1 MRPRRVRPRRQAP
14 PRLEGGAGLAS
25 PALAPALGEE
35 RLPPPPCHEAAS
47 RLCAPSLPGCSGSF
61 CWDLRTA
68 TAGRQ
73 ETNLTVTEKTE
84 QGRKLRTQGSEEAVR
99 KNRDLIGFLR
109 TTLRAE
115 MHELNL
121 GLKYDHVT
129 ISRACLDRKRVKIA
143 LAEYT
148 VEQARESLSQRVF
161 DRMNT
166 HNILLYEVK
175 RRGNRLEELQVTLQD
190 LIDLEMASPE
200 LQLQLQTIR
209 QLENNIEKMQVN
221 IATADKVHILY
232 VKMVDV
238 LRTELSQLPF
248 VLDDFERRVGTY
260 QMELQG
266 MDLMAMDMLEAMEAA
281 KMDMTNAENELIAE
295 KKFRENSLSIQKKQ
309 IERIRAKDTGERHR
323 RMQARRDMDFP
334 VLMMREGTKG
344 TKLEASKAQIE
355 YQGLV
360 TSEVEKIKSAVQC
373 SHLWDI
379 AGRFM
384 AQKKSEENLQQ
395 QIAKS
400 EKKRRGL
407 KSQLKALEL
416 QRAELKFHQ
425 SPGFLSSKTLEE
437 NLWKNLQEEEE
448 RLSRVRGEASKNQEL
463 LLHFENGV
471 DNLILRLWDISVPG
485 QEGFPKME
493 DVFEKLQFCE
503 TKLLH
508 LSRMMLDLP
517 SAKFSRDESDET
529 FVHLRNFLEESTR
542 DDQQNLRITF
552 DEDEED
558 VREAFNFADI
568 DHSYV
573 PSREEIKK
581 EALKLIEE
589 KTKAIKKK
597 QRGAKK

>member
-1 MRPRRVRPRRQAP
+1 MRFKRRKDLKEQIRELQAI
-14 PRLEGGAGLAS
+14 L
-25 PALAPALGEE
+25 
-35 RLPPPPCHEAAS
+35 HI
-47 RLCAPSLPGCSGSF
+47 
-61 CWDLRTA
+61 
-68 TAGRQ
+68 Q
-73 ETNLTVTEKTE
+73 E
-84 QGRKLRTQGSEEAVR
+84 QGRKLRTQASEEAVR
-99 KNRDLIGFLR
+99 KNRDLIAFLR

-129 ISRACLDRKRVKIA
+129 ISRACLDRKRMKIA
-143 LAEYT
+143 LADYT
-148 VEQARESLSQRVF
+148 MEQARESLSQRVF

-166 HNILLYEVK
+166 HNVLLYEVK
-175 RRGNRLEELQVTLQD
+175 RRGNRLEELQVTLQG
-190 LIDLEMASPE
+190 LIDLEIASPE

-209 QLENNIEKMQVN
+209 QLENNMEKMQVN
-221 IATADKVHILY
+221 IMTADKVHILY
-232 VKMVDV
+232 VKMVGV
-238 LRTELSQLPF
+238 LKGELSQLPF
-248 VLDDFERRVGTY
+248 ILEDLEHRVGTY

-266 MDLMAMDMLEAMEAA
+266 MDLMAKDMQEAMEAA
-281 KMDMTNAENELIAE
+281 KVRGATVGPAQPLPSTPAHPSLPLGLQADMANAENELIAE

-309 IERIRAKDTGERHR
+309 IERIRAKHPIERHR
-323 RMQARRDMDFP
+323 RMRAQLDRP
-334 VLMMREGTKG
+334 SVLPGA
-344 TKLEASKAQIE
+344 KLEASKAQIE

-360 TSEVEKIKSAVQC
+360 TSEVEKVKSAVQC

-400 EKKRRGL
+400 EKKQQGL

-416 QRAELKFHQ
+416 QRATLKFHQ

-437 NLWKNLQEEEE
+437 NLWKNLEEEEE
-448 RLSRVRGEASKNQEL
+448 RLSRVRGQASKNQEL

-471 DNLILRLWDISVPG
+471 DNLILRLWDIRVPG
-485 QEGFPKME
+485 QEGFSKME
-493 DVFEKLQFCE
+493 DVFQKLQFCE

-508 LSRMMLDLP
+508 MSRMMLHLP
-517 SAKFSRDESDET
+517 SEILRPDESSEA
-529 FVHLRNFLEESTR
+529 FVHLWNFLEESTR
-542 DDQQNLRITF
+542 DEPQNLRITF
-552 DEDEED
+552 DGDEED
-558 VREAFNFADI
+558 VREAFQFADI

-573 PSREEIKK
+573 PGREEIKK

-589 KTKAIKKK
+589 KTKVIKKK

>member
-1 MRPRRVRPRRQAP
+1 MRFKRKK
-14 PRLEGGAGLAS
+14 
-25 PALAPALGEE
+25 
-35 RLPPPPCHEAAS
+35 
-47 RLCAPSLPGCSGSF
+47 
-61 CWDLRTA
+61 DLKEQIREL
-68 TAGRQ
+68 Q
-73 ETNLTVTEKTE
+73 SIIHIQE
-84 QGRKLRTQGSEEAVR
+84 QGRKLRTQGSQEALR
-99 KNRDLIGFLR
+99 KNRDLISFLR

-121 GLKYDHVT
+121 GLKYDQVT

-175 RRGNRLEELQVTLQD
+175 RRGNRLEELQGTLQV
-190 LIDLEMASPE
+190 LIDLEKASPE
-200 LQLQLQTIR
+200 LQLQLQTVR

-221 IATADKVHILY
+221 IVTADKVHILY
-232 VKMVDV
+232 VKMLDV
-238 LRTELSQLPF
+238 LRAELSQLPF
-248 VLDDFERRVGTY
+248 VLEDLERRVGTY

-309 IERIRAKDTGERHR
+309 IERIRVKDASERHR
-323 RMQARRDMDFP
+323 RMQARRDMDFS

-360 TSEVEKIKSAVQC
+360 ISEVEKIKSAVQC

-437 NLWKNLQEEEE
+437 NLWKNLEEEEE
-448 RLSRVRGEASKNQEL
+448 RLSLVRGQASKNQEL

-493 DVFEKLQFCE
+493 DIFEKLQFCE

-508 LSRMMLDLP
+508 LSRLMLDVP
-517 SAKFSRDESDET
+517 FDKFSPNESDES
-529 FVHLRNFLEESTR
+529 FVHLRNFLEESAR

-589 KTKAIKKK
+589 KTKVMKKK

>member
-1 MRPRRVRPRRQAP
+1 MRFKRKK
-14 PRLEGGAGLAS
+14 
-25 PALAPALGEE
+25 
-35 RLPPPPCHEAAS
+35 
-47 RLCAPSLPGCSGSF
+47 
-61 CWDLRTA
+61 DLKEQIREL
-68 TAGRQ
+68 Q
-73 ETNLTVTEKTE
+73 SIIHIQE

-99 KNRDLIGFLR
+99 KNRELIGFLR
-109 TTLRAE
+109 TTLQGE

-129 ISRACLDRKRVKIA
+129 ISRACLDRKRLKIA

-148 VEQARESLSQRVF
+148 VEQARESLSKRVF
-161 DRMNT
+161 DRINT
-166 HNILLYEVK
+166 HNVLLYEVK
-175 RRGNRLEELQVTLQD
+175 RRGKRLEELQVTLQD

-200 LQLQLQTIR
+200 VQFQLQVRSSCPALPCPGMEDPGMPREGGVPFPLPFLCMQTIR
-209 QLENNIEKMQVN
+209 QLENNMEKMQVN
-221 IATADKVHILY
+221 IVTADKVHILY
-232 VKMVDV
+232 VKMLDV
-238 LRTELSQLPF
+238 LRAELSQLPF
-248 VLDDFERRVGTY
+248 VLDVLARRVGTY

-266 MDLMAMDMLEAMEAA
+266 MDLMAKDMQEATEAA
-281 KMDMTNAENELIAE
+281 KMDMAKAENELIAE
-295 KKFRENSLSIQKKQ
+295 RKFRENSLSIQRKQ
-309 IERIRAKDTGERHR
+309 IERIRAKDAVERHR
-323 RMQARRDMDFP
+323 RTQARRDVDFP
-334 VLMMREGTKG
+334 ALMIREGTRG
-344 TKLEASKAQIE
+344 AKLEASKAQIE

-395 QIAKS
+395 QIAES

-416 QRAELKFHQ
+416 QRAELTFHQ
-425 SPGFLSSKTLEE
+425 SPGFLSSKKLEE
-437 NLWKNLQEEEE
+437 NLGKNLEEEEE
-448 RLSRVRGEASKNQEL
+448 RLSRVHGQASKNQEL

-471 DNLILRLWDISVPG
+471 DNLILRLCDIHVPG
-485 QEGFPKME
+485 QEGFPKTE

-517 SAKFSRDESDET
+517 DRFSADESDET
-529 FVHLRNFLEESTR
+529 FVHLRNFLEESTG
-542 DDQQNLRITF
+542 DEEQNLRIAF
-552 DEDEED
+552 NEDEED
-558 VREAFNFADI
+558 VREAFHFADI

-581 EALKLIEE
+581 EGLKLTEE
-589 KTKAIKKK
+589 KTKVTKKK

>member
-1 MRPRRVRPRRQAP
+1 MLKPCPVQALRRKADFFSGVFLYSYSAERVFPELREARSKGLRMRFKRKK
-14 PRLEGGAGLAS
+14 
-25 PALAPALGEE
+25 
-35 RLPPPPCHEAAS
+35 
-47 RLCAPSLPGCSGSF
+47 
-61 CWDLRTA
+61 DLKEQIREL
-68 TAGRQ
+68 Q
-73 ETNLTVTEKTE
+73 SIIHIQE
-84 QGRKLRTQGSEEAVR
+84 QGRKLRTHGSEEAVR
-99 KNRDLIGFLR
+99 KNRELIGFLR
-109 TTLRAE
+109 TTLQGE

-129 ISRACLDRKRVKIA
+129 ISRACLDRKRLKIA

-148 VEQARESLSQRVF
+148 VEQARESLSKRVF

-166 HNILLYEVK
+166 HNVLLYEVK
-175 RRGNRLEELQVTLQD
+175 RRGKRLEELQVTLQD

-200 LQLQLQTIR
+200 VQLQLQTIR
-209 QLENNIEKMQVN
+209 QLENNMEKMQVN
-221 IATADKVHILY
+221 IVTADKVHILY
-232 VKMVDV
+232 VKMLDV
-238 LRTELSQLPF
+238 LRAELSQLPF
-248 VLDDFERRVGTY
+248 VLDALARRVGTY

-266 MDLMAMDMLEAMEAA
+266 MDLMAKDMQEATEAA
-281 KMDMTNAENELIAE
+281 KMDMAKAENELIAE
-295 KKFRENSLSIQKKQ
+295 RKFRENSLSIQRKQ
-309 IERIRAKDTGERHR
+309 IERIRAKDAVERHR
-323 RMQARRDMDFP
+323 RTQARRDMDFP
-334 VLMMREGTKG
+334 ALMIREGTRG
-344 TKLEASKAQIE
+344 AKLEASKAQIE

-395 QIAKS
+395 QIAES

-416 QRAELKFHQ
+416 QRAELTFHQ
-425 SPGFLSSKTLEE
+425 SPGFLSSKKLEE
-437 NLWKNLQEEEE
+437 NLRKNLEEEEE
-448 RLSRVRGEASKNQEL
+448 RLSRVHGQASKNQEL

-471 DNLILRLWDISVPG
+471 DNLILRLCDIHVPG

-508 LSRMMLDLP
+508 LSRMMLNLP
-517 SAKFSRDESDET
+517 SDRFSADESDET
-529 FVHLRNFLEESTR
+529 FVHLRNFLEESTG
-542 DDQQNLRITF
+542 DEEQNLRIAF
-552 DEDEED
+552 NEDEED
-558 VREAFNFADI
+558 VREAFHFADI

-581 EALKLIEE
+581 EGLKLIEE
-589 KTKAIKKK
+589 KTKVTKKK

>member
-1 MRPRRVRPRRQAP
+1 MRFKRKKDLKEEIRELQAII
-14 PRLEGGAGLAS
+14 
-25 PALAPALGEE
+25 
-35 RLPPPPCHEAAS
+35 HI
-47 RLCAPSLPGCSGSF
+47 
-61 CWDLRTA
+61 
-68 TAGRQ
+68 Q
-73 ETNLTVTEKTE
+73 E
-84 QGRKLRTQGSEEAVR
+84 QGRKLRTQASEEAVC
-99 KNRDLIGFLR
+99 KNRDLIAFLR

-129 ISRACLDRKRVKIA
+129 ISRACLDRKRLKIA
-143 LAEYT
+143 MADYT
-148 VEQARESLSQRVF
+148 MEQARDSLSQRVF
-161 DRMNT
+161 DRMNS
-166 HNILLYEVK
+166 HNVLLYEVK
-175 RRGNRLEELQVTLQD
+175 RRGNRLEELQVTLQG
-190 LIDLEMASPE
+190 LIDLEIASPE

-221 IATADKVHILY
+221 IMTADKVHILY
-232 VKMVDV
+232 VKMVGV
-238 LRTELSQLPF
+238 LRGELCQLPF
-248 VLDDFERRVGTY
+248 VLDDLEHRVGTY

-266 MDLMAMDMLEAMEAA
+266 MDLMAKDMQEAMEAA
-281 KMDMTNAENELIAE
+281 KADMANAENELIAE
-295 KKFRENSLSIQKKQ
+295 KKFRENSISIQKKQ
-309 IERIRAKDTGERHR
+309 VERIRAKDFIERHR

-334 VLMMREGTKG
+334 ALMMREGTRG
-344 TKLEASKAQIE
+344 AKLEASKAQIE

-360 TSEVEKIKSAVQC
+360 TSEVEKVKSAVQC

-400 EKKRRGL
+400 EKKRQGL

-437 NLWKNLQEEEE
+437 NLRKNLEEEEE
-448 RLSRVRGEASKNQEL
+448 RLSRIRGQASKNQEL

-471 DNLILRLWDISVPG
+471 DNLILRLWDIRVPG

-508 LSRMMLDLP
+508 LSRMMLYVPPELLRP
-517 SAKFSRDESDET
+517 DESNEA
-529 FVHLRNFLEESTR
+529 FVHLRNFLEESAR
-542 DDQQNLRITF
+542 NDPQNLRITF

-558 VREAFNFADI
+558 VREAFQFADI

-573 PSREEIKK
+573 PGREEIKK
-581 EALKLIEE
+581 AALKLIEE
-589 KTKAIKKK
+589 KTKVIKKK

>member
-1 MRPRRVRPRRQAP
+1 MRFKRKKD
-14 PRLEGGAGLAS
+14 LK
-25 PALAPALGEE
+25 EE
-35 RLPPPPCHEAAS
+35 I
-47 RLCAPSLPGCSGSF
+47 
-61 CWDLRTA
+61 
-68 TAGRQ
+68 Q
-73 ETNLTVTEKTE
+73 
-84 QGRKLRTQGSEEAVR
+84 QGRKLRTQASEEAVC
-99 KNRDLIGFLR
+99 KNRDLIAFLR

-129 ISRACLDRKRVKIA
+129 ISRACLDRKRLKIA
-143 LAEYT
+143 MADYT
-148 VEQARESLSQRVF
+148 MEQARDSLSQRVF
-161 DRMNT
+161 DRMNS
-166 HNILLYEVK
+166 HNVLLYEVK
-175 RRGNRLEELQVTLQD
+175 RRGNRLEELQVTLQG
-190 LIDLEMASPE
+190 LIDLEIASPE

-221 IATADKVHILY
+221 IMTADKVHILY
-232 VKMVDV
+232 VKMVGV
-238 LRTELSQLPF
+238 LRGELCQLPF
-248 VLDDFERRVGTY
+248 VLDDLEHRVGTY

-266 MDLMAMDMLEAMEAA
+266 MDLMAKDMQEAMEAA
-281 KMDMTNAENELIAE
+281 KADMANAENELIAE
-295 KKFRENSLSIQKKQ
+295 KKFRENSISIQKKQ
-309 IERIRAKDTGERHR
+309 VERIRAKDFIERHR
-323 RMQARRDMDFP
+323 RMVSPSEAPGALLAALSKPPWGLAPRA
-334 VLMMREGTKG
+334 
-344 TKLEASKAQIE
+344 KLEASKAQIE

-360 TSEVEKIKSAVQC
+360 TSEVEKVKSAVQC

-400 EKKRRGL
+400 EKKRQGL

-425 SPGFLSSKTLEE
+425 SPGFLRYLPPLSSAELEAPGLKMPPPGPSLAASMQQTQSKVASLPSSKTLEE
-437 NLWKNLQEEEE
+437 NLRKNLEEEEE
-448 RLSRVRGEASKNQEL
+448 RLSRIRGQASKNQEL

-471 DNLILRLWDISVPG
+471 DNLILRLWDIRVPG

-508 LSRMMLDLP
+508 LSRMMLYVPPELLRP
-517 SAKFSRDESDET
+517 DESNEA
-529 FVHLRNFLEESTR
+529 FVHLRNFLEESAR
-542 DDQQNLRITF
+542 NDPQNLRITF

-558 VREAFNFADI
+558 VREAFQFADI

-573 PSREEIKK
+573 PGREEIKK
-581 EALKLIEE
+581 AALKLIEE
-589 KTKAIKKK
+589 KTKVIKKK

>member
-1 MRPRRVRPRRQAP
+1 MPWILLLGPEDSNCRQAD
-14 PRLEGGAGLAS
+14 RQAGGKPDSHLIVS
-25 PALAPALGEE
+25 LG
-35 RLPPPPCHEAAS
+35 
-47 RLCAPSLPGCSGSF
+47 
-61 CWDLRTA
+61 
-68 TAGRQ
+68 Q
-73 ETNLTVTEKTE
+73 
-84 QGRKLRTQGSEEAVR
+84 RKQ
-99 KNRDLIGFLR
+99 
-109 TTLRAE
+109 
-115 MHELNL
+115 
-121 GLKYDHVT
+121 
-129 ISRACLDRKRVKIA
+129 
-143 LAEYT
+143 
-148 VEQARESLSQRVF
+148 QARESLSQRVF

-175 RRGNRLEELQVTLQD
+175 RRGNRLEELQGTLQV
-190 LIDLEMASPE
+190 LIDLEKASPE
-200 LQLQLQTIR
+200 LQLQLQTVR

-221 IATADKVHILY
+221 IVTADKVHILY
-232 VKMVDV
+232 VKMLDV
-238 LRTELSQLPF
+238 LRAELSQLPF
-248 VLDDFERRVGTY
+248 VLEDLERRVGTY

-309 IERIRAKDTGERHR
+309 IERIRVKDASERHR
-323 RMQARRDMDFP
+323 RMQARRDMDFS

-360 TSEVEKIKSAVQC
+360 ISEVEKIKSAVQC

-437 NLWKNLQEEEE
+437 NLWKNLEEEEE
-448 RLSRVRGEASKNQEL
+448 RLSLVRGQASKNQEL

-493 DVFEKLQFCE
+493 DIFEKLQFCE

-508 LSRMMLDLP
+508 LSRLMLDVP
-517 SAKFSRDESDET
+517 FDKFSPNESDES
-529 FVHLRNFLEESTR
+529 FVHLRNFLEESAR

-589 KTKAIKKK
+589 KTKVMKKK

>member
-1 MRPRRVRPRRQAP
+1 MRFKRKKDLKEQIRELQAII
-14 PRLEGGAGLAS
+14 
-25 PALAPALGEE
+25 
-35 RLPPPPCHEAAS
+35 HI
-47 RLCAPSLPGCSGSF
+47 
-61 CWDLRTA
+61 
-68 TAGRQ
+68 Q
-73 ETNLTVTEKTE
+73 E
-84 QGRKLRTQGSEEAVR
+84 QGRKLRTQASEEAVR
-99 KNRDLIGFLR
+99 KNRDLIAFLH
-109 TTLRAE
+109 TTLQAE

-143 LAEYT
+143 MADYT
-148 VEQARESLSQRVF
+148 MEQARESLSQRVF

-175 RRGNRLEELQVTLQD
+175 RRGNHLEELQVMLQG

-221 IATADKVHILY
+221 IMTADKIHILY
-232 VKMVDV
+232 VKMVGV
-238 LRTELSQLPF
+238 LRGELSRLPF
-248 VLDDFERRVGTY
+248 VLEDLEHRVGTY

-266 MDLMAMDMLEAMEAA
+266 MDLMAKDMQEAMEAA
-281 KMDMTNAENELIAE
+281 KADMANAESELIAE

-309 IERIRAKDTGERHR
+309 IERIRAKDPTERQR

-334 VLMMREGTKG
+334 ALMMREGTRG
-344 TKLEASKAQIE
+344 AKLEASKAQIE

-360 TSEVEKIKSAVQC
+360 TSEVEKVKSAVQC

-400 EKKRRGL
+400 EKKQRGL

-437 NLWKNLQEEEE
+437 NLWKNLEEEEE
-448 RLSRVRGEASKNQEL
+448 RLSRVRGQAFRNQEL

-471 DNLILRLWDISVPG
+471 DNLILRLWDIRVPD

-508 LSRMMLDLP
+508 LSRKMLDLP
-517 SAKFSRDESDET
+517 SDILWQDESDEA
-529 FVHLRNFLEESTR
+529 FVHLRNFLEESAR
-542 DDQQNLRITF
+542 DEPQNLRITF
-552 DEDEED
+552 SEDEED
-558 VREAFNFADI
+558 VREAFQFADI

-573 PSREEIKK
+573 PGREEIKK

-589 KTKAIKKK
+589 KTKVIKKK